1 MSHYTCIRTQIREVP
16 FLVEALHEMGF
27 ADVEVHEEAQHLYGY
42 QGDRRPQTAE
52 VIIRR
57 KYIGA
62 AANDVGFKRQDS
74 GVFEAIVSE
83 FDRRN
88 RCNGAWLQELNHR
101 YGYHLVK
108 EQMRVEDRILE
119 SEERLQNGDI
129 ILLYSER
136 G

>member
-27 ADVEVHEEAQHLYGY
+27 ADVEVHEEAQHLFGY
-42 QGDRRPQTAE
+42 RGDLRPQTAE

-74 GVFEAIVSE
+74 GEFEAIISE

-88 RCNGAWLQELNHR
+88 RCNTAWLQELNQR

-108 EQMRVEDRILE
+108 EQMRLEDRVLE
-119 SEERLQNGDI
+119 SEEVLENGDI

>member
-1 MSHYTCIRTQIREVP
+1 MSHYTCIRTAIREVP

-27 ADVEVHEEAQHLYGY
+27 ADVEVHEKAQHLYGY
-42 QGDRRPQTAE
+42 QGDLRPETAE

-62 AANDVGFKRQDS
+62 AANDVGFKRQES
-74 GVFEAIVSE
+74 GEFEAVISE

-88 RCNGAWLQELNHR
+88 RCNAAWLQELNHR
-101 YGYHLVK
+101 YGYKVVK

-119 SEERLQNGDI
+119 SEARLENGDI
-129 ILLYSER
+129 ILVYSER

>member
-74 GVFEAIVSE
+74 GAFEAIVSE

-88 RCNGAWLQELNHR
+88 RCNAAWLQELNHR